1 MPLNLSDIQ
10 PPKVSIGEV
19 DGLGELFVGEATM
32 GLYTRV
38 ERSQLTVETPTA
50 QLVNLLIECMVTR
63 ADGVPLT
70 SDEIDALSAVDRQ
83 RIVAAIGKAHPN
95 WFKQQHDDKSSEI
108 VQEEGESD
116 EAYLAR
122 CFLLDKKREF
132 GRMALAMAGLSER
145 MTSIIGPGLTA
156 NRLASSRVAA
166 ALKAISLPE
175 PSPQLPHFPPIQVPR
190 NPIHETNDILTA
202 VSRHIAHMSELSSAT
217 AAMQKTLND
226 TASAAVAD
234 FSRGAESSQRNAKWS
249 LVVALIALAI
259 SVLTGVGQWWQSLDQ
274 DRAEN
279 LRTEKLIASQQA
291 LIEALRQQKSTQ
303 TPGQATTKAR
313 PEGLLVDRSAPQ
325 SKSKER

>member
-1 MPLNLSDIQ
+1 MPLKLSDIQ
-10 PPKVSIGEV
+10 PSKVSMGEV

-32 GLYTRV
+32 GLYSRV
-38 ERSQLTVETPTA
+38 EQSQLTVETPAA
-50 QLVNLLIECMVTR
+50 QLVDLLIECMVTK

-70 SDEIDALSAVDRQ
+70 SDDIGALSEVDRQ
-83 RIVAAIGKAHPN
+83 RIVVAIGKAHPN
-95 WFKQQHDDKSSEI
+95 WFKQQHQDRWSEI
-108 VQEEGESD
+108 VREEGESD

-132 GRMALAMAGLSER
+132 DSMALAMAGLSER
-145 MTSIIGPGLTA
+145 MTSIIGPGLAA

-175 PSPQLPHFPPIQVPR
+175 PSPRMTHVPPIQVPR

-202 VSRHIAHMSELSSAT
+202 VSRHIAQMSELSSAT
-217 AAMQKTLND
+217 ASMQKTLND

-259 SVLTGVGQWWQSLDQ
+259 SVLTGLGQWWQSLEQ

-291 LIEALRQQKSTQ
+291 LIEALRQQR
-303 TPGQATTKAR
+303 PVQAPRQVIPQDSPDGSPVDR
-313 PEGLLVDRSAPQ
+313 PEAKSLPHDR
-325 SKSKER
+325 